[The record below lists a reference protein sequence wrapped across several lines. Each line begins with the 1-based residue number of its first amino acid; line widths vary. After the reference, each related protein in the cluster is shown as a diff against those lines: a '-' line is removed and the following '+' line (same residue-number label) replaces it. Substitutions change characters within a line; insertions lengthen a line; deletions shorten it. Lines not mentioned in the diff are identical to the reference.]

1 MRSLFRVWALAILV
15 CVGLGLACS
24 RGALDHGAGWTHSYS
39 YDTVWIAE
47 FNAALRQGHFPPRWL
62 DGAMAGFGASS
73 FYFYPPLAFY
83 AAALVGA
90 VLPAGAHPG
99 LILAWLDAF
108 TIAASG
114 LAMFAW
120 LRPKV
125 GPWTAL
131 AAAVL
136 YMFAPYHQLCVFV
149 RGALGETI
157 AYVVLPLLA
166 ASLERAVRSWRWV
179 PALAVSYAALVLSH
193 PIIAML
199 TTVGVIPAYALYLIF
214 SAPASERLMVVVRG
228 AAGAALGL
236 ALAAFYLGPATL
248 LQSAATMDRM
258 WGTFATDPYNWALL
272 RPDLW
277 PQKPFSTSMAF
288 LGWGMGALAVAAL
301 VTALLARRD
310 AKAGEAAVWAAAALT
325 GVALYALPWVWHGP
339 LGSILGKAQFPYRI
353 LVAVDFAAVAAVALA
368 FARGRRWILPPLA
381 AIAAAPLLWH
391 GFMLSEPAYAYHF
404 AGPGFTDPETGAR
417 LNALRGPD
425 EHFPAAIDFTDPRL
439 QADAP
444 GLSGLK
450 DIPLAA
456 PVDGGA
462 RVTAASNFP
471 DGTVAIAVEAQRPT
485 RIVLRKF
492 YFPTWEVGRVQPGR
506 DPVTPST
513 AYGRLGQLSFVAEP
527 GQHTYRARIV
537 RSGAE
542 KASDTLSLLA
552 LAVVLALLAPSL
564 AEGLKKIRKA
574 AI

>member
-1 MRSLFRVWALAILV
+1 MRSLVRVWALAILV
-15 CVGLGLACS
+15 CVGLGLAS
-24 RGALDHGAGWTHSYS
+24 ARGTLDHGAGWTHSYS

-83 AAALVGA
+83 AAALIGA
-90 VLPAGAHPG
+90 VLPAGTDPG
-99 LILAWLDAF
+99 LILAWLDAL
-108 TIAASG
+108 TIAGSG

-120 LRPKV
+120 LRPKT

-131 AAAVL
+131 AAAAL

-166 ASLERAVRSWRWV
+166 ASLERGVRCWRWT

-199 TTVGVIPAYALYLIF
+199 TTVGVLPAYVLYLIV
-214 SAPASERLMVVVRG
+214 SAPAKERPMIVVRG

-236 ALAAFYLGPATL
+236 ALAAAYLGPSIL
-248 LQSAATMDRM
+248 LQSAATMNRM
-258 WGTFATDPYNWALL
+258 WGTFPTDPYNWTLL
-272 RPDLW
+272 VPHLW

-288 LGWGMGALAVAAL
+288 LGWGMGALALSAL
-301 VTALLARRD
+301 VAALLARRD
-310 AKAGEAAVWAAAALT
+310 GKTGEALAWAAAALT
-325 GVALYALPWVWHGP
+325 GVAMYALPWVWHGP
-339 LGSILGKAQFPYRI
+339 LAPMLSKAQFPYRI

-368 FARGRRWILPPLA
+368 FAHGRRWVLPPLA

-391 GFMLSEPAYAYHF
+391 GFMLVQPDYAHHF
-404 AGPGFTDPETGAR
+404 VVPGVADPDTAKRVAG
-417 LNALRGPD
+417 LRGPD
-425 EHFPAAIDFTDPRL
+425 EHFPAAMDFEDPRL
-439 QADAP
+439 QADSP

-456 PVDGGA
+456 PVDAGA
-462 RVTAASNFP
+462 KVTAANSFP
-471 DGTVAIAVEAQRPT
+471 DGTVAIAVDAQRPT

-506 DPVTPST
+506 DPVMPSS
-513 AYGRLGQLSFVAEP
+513 AYGRLAQVSFVAEP
-527 GQHTYRARIV
+527 GQNTYRARIV
-537 RSGAE
+537 RSPVE
-542 KASDTLSLLA
+542 KASDVVSLLA
-552 LAVVLALLAPSL
+552 LALILALLAPSL
-564 AEGLKKIRKA
+564 AEGLKKVRKG

>member
-1 MRSLFRVWALAILV
+1 MRSLIKVWAPAILV
-15 CVGLGLACS
+15 CVGVALAS
-24 RGALDHGAGWTHSYS
+24 ARGTLDHGAGWTHSYS

-99 LILAWLDAF
+99 LVLAWLDAL
-108 TIAASG
+108 TIAGSG

-136 YMFAPYHQLCVFV
+136 YMLAPYHQLCVFV

-179 PALAVSYAALVLSH
+179 PALALSYAALLLSH

-199 TTVGVIPAYALYLIF
+199 TTVGVLPAYVLYLVF
-214 SAPASERLMVVVRG
+214 SAPAEQRLMVVVRG
-228 AAGAALGL
+228 AAGAALGMG
-236 ALAAFYLGPATL
+236 LAASYLGPATL

-258 WGTFATDPYNWALL
+258 WGTFATDPYNWSLL

-288 LGWGMGALAVAAL
+288 LGWGMGALALAAL

-310 AKAGEAAVWAAAALT
+310 AKAGEAAAWAAAALT
-325 GVALYALPWVWHGP
+325 GVAFYALPWVWHSP
-339 LGSILGKAQFPYRI
+339 LGPILSKAQFPYRI
-353 LVAVDFAAVAAVALA
+353 LVGVDFAAVAAVALA

-381 AIAAAPLLWH
+381 AVVAAPLLWH

-404 AGPGFTDPETGAR
+404 AAPGISDPETATR
-417 LNALRGPD
+417 LQALRGPD
-425 EHFPAAIDFTDPRL
+425 EHFPTAMNFADPRL
-439 QADAP
+439 QADSP

-456 PVDGGA
+456 PADSGA
-462 RVTAASNFP
+462 KVTAASNFP

-492 YFPTWEVGRVQPGR
+492 HFPTWEVGRVQPGP

-513 AYGRLGQLSFVAEP
+513 AYGPLAQVSFMAEP

-537 RSGAE
+537 RSAAE
-542 KASDTLSLLA
+542 KASDAVSLLA
-552 LAVVLALLAPSL
+552 LAIVLALLAPSL